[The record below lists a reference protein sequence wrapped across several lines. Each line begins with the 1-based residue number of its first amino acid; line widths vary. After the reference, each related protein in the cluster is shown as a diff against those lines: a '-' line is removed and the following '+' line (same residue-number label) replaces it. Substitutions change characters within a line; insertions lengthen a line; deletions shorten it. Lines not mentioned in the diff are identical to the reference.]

1 MSGRYLSIMARL
13 RSIGGFCS
21 LGSSDRY
28 SMPPI
33 SSLKVR
39 LASATI
45 AGFFRHSTIAAAI
58 TLAPASAP
66 LWAIEVARG
75 TPAAQWWKLMCGIA
89 RRKIE
94 LDHRYFPGDVAGIIG
109 GRLLHRRTFQY
120 VDRALEPFDRDL
132 RLGLHG
138 TGEVILLPGP
148 VRDAE
153 QFDLPLEKLSERAV
167 AAHRPHRTDHVD

>member
-75 TPAAQWWKLMCGIA
+75 TPAAQWWKLTCGM
-89 RRKIE
+89 
-94 LDHRYFPGDVAGIIG
+94 LAGKQNFTIG
-109 GRLLHRRTFQY
+109 TFQEMSQIG
-120 VDRALEPFDRDL
+120 RA
-132 RLGLHG
+132 
-138 TGEVILLPGP
+138 
-148 VRDAE
+148 
-153 QFDLPLEKLSERAV
+153 
-167 AAHRPHRTDHVD
+167 HV